1 MAHSLNNS
9 GDSQQSN
16 RYPISGS
23 RESRESTDIEL
34 IGYLQKLKRRWKPAL
49 AVFLLTLGGAFT
61 ATKFLEEKY
70 QAEGKILFKQK
81 SSVLDFEQGVG
92 ELKTFL
98 NNQTPLLTQQEIITA
113 APILQQTIEILR
125 LTDDEGK
132 PLTPEAM
139 SKKLKVELLGGS
151 DVIEI
156 SYKDSNPIKASQIV
170 NTLMDVYIKEQIRS
184 NQRETST
191 ADGFVSVQIPQVEE
205 KLKQFESILQ
215 EFRTKHSIVDLQE
228 EKKVLVSELG
238 LLNRQIADVGSQ
250 LQGTKAQTATL
261 QKQLGLN
268 LKQAISL
275 NQLGNSPTV
284 QSVLSELGNTE
295 AEISRERQRFT
306 DTHPSVLSLREK
318 KADLRKGLERQ
329 IASTVGSRVRVSDGI
344 LQSNRFQE
352 NSLEKF
358 INLKIAELSLRQ
370 QLSST
375 AQYQQAYLKRAQQL
389 PRLEQR
395 EREINQQVE
404 TARKTYENLLSTQQ
418 ELQILQNKQ
427 TGNAEIIEQAIA
439 PTKGTTGKMALM
451 LLGVLLGLLLSNL
464 TVIALE
470 MQDRTLKSISE
481 IKKKL
486 PYKVLGIVPL
496 NERSEHNGVI
506 VQQDPDSYASEI
518 YRMIQANLKFI
529 TSKRPPKVILITSSV
544 PGEGKSTVSAN
555 LAAAISQLGR
565 KVLLI
570 DGDLRRSSQH
580 ELWGTGN
587 HIGIKD
593 VLNNQASLK
602 EAGFQP
608 MTKLDLLTSGTIPP
622 NPLSLIDSDEMGEL
636 VAKARKEYDI
646 VLIDAPPLPVTADVL
661 TLSKL
666 VDGIL
671 FVSRPGI
678 VENESAELAMEALD
692 STGQKVLGMVINGVG
707 NKEFDRYSYSSKY
720 GKRYFASSKSPKTA
734 NSKAITA

>member
-1 MAHSLNNS
+1 MAYSLNNS
-9 GDSQQSN
+9 GDSQQNN
-16 RYPISGS
+16 RYPIPGGKD
-23 RESRESTDIEL
+23 SRESTDIEL
-34 IGYLQKLKRRWKPAL
+34 MTYLQKLKRRWKPAL
-49 AVFLLTLGGAFT
+49 AVFLLTVGGAFT

-113 APILQQTIEILR
+113 APILAQTIEILR
-125 LTDDEGK
+125 LTDDEGN
-132 PLTPEAM
+132 PLTPEDM

-238 LLNRQIADVGSQ
+238 LLNRQIADTGSQ
-250 LQGTKAQTATL
+250 LQGTQSQTATL

-268 LKQAISL
+268 LKQAISVS
-275 NQLGNSPTV
+275 QLGNSPTV

-295 AEISRERQRFT
+295 TELSKERQRFK
-306 DTHPSVLSLREK
+306 DSHPSVLSLREK

-329 IASTVGSRVRVSDGI
+329 IASAVGSRVKVSDGI

-358 INLKIAELSLRQ
+358 INLKIEELSLQQ

-375 AQYQQAYLKRAQQL
+375 YQYQQAYLKRAQQL
-389 PRLEQR
+389 PKLEQR

-439 PTKGTTGKMALM
+439 PKKGTTGKMALM

-470 MQDRTLKSISE
+470 MQDRTIKSIAE

-486 PYKVLGIVPL
+486 PYKVLGVVPL
-496 NERSEHNGVI
+496 NERSERNGVI
-506 VQQDPDSYASEI
+506 VQQEPDSYASEI

-622 NPLSLIDSDEMGEL
+622 NPLSLLDSDEMGEL
-636 VAKARKEYDI
+636 VAKARKDYDI

-707 NKEFDRYSYSSKY
+707 SKEFDRYSYSSKY
-720 GKRYFASSKSPKTA
+720 GKRYFSASKSPKKA

>member
-1 MAHSLNNS
+1 MAYSINNN
-9 GDSQQSN
+9 GDSQQNN
-16 RYPISGS
+16 RYPIPGGK
-23 RESRESTDIEL
+23 ESRESTDIEL
-34 IGYLQKLKRRWKPAL
+34 MGYLQKLKRRWKPAL
-49 AVFLLTLGGAFT
+49 AVFLLTVGGAFT

-125 LTDDEGK
+125 LTDDEGS
-132 PLTPEAM
+132 PLTPEDM

-151 DVIEI
+151 DVIAI
-156 SYKDSNPIKASQIV
+156 SYQDSNPIKASQIV

-238 LLNRQIADVGSQ
+238 LLNRQIADVGAQ

-284 QSVLSELGNTE
+284 QSVLGELGNTE
-295 AEISRERQRFT
+295 AEIARERQRFT

-329 IASTVGSRVRVSDGI
+329 IASAVGSRVKVSDGI
-344 LQSNRFQE
+344 LQNNRFQE

-358 INLKIAELSLRQ
+358 INLKIEELSLRQ

-375 AQYQQAYLKRAQQL
+375 SNYQQVYLKRAQQL
-389 PRLEQR
+389 PKLEQR

-439 PTKGTTGKMALM
+439 PKKGTTGKMALM

-481 IKKKL
+481 IKKRL
-486 PYKVLGIVPL
+486 PYKVLGVVPL
-496 NERSEHNGVI
+496 NERSERNGVI
-506 VQQDPDSYASEI
+506 VQQEPDSYASEI

-593 VLNNQASLK
+593 VLNKQASLK

-608 MTKLDLLTSGTIPP
+608 MSKLDLLTSGTIPP
-622 NPLSLIDSDEMGEL
+622 NPLSLLDSDEMGEL

-720 GKRYFASSKSPKTA
+720 GKRYFSSSKSPKTA